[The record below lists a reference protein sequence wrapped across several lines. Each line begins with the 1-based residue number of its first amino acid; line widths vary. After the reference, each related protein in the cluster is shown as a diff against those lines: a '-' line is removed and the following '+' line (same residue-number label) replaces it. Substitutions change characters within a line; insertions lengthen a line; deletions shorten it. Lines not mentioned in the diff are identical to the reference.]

1 MIIING
7 YYRELH
13 GLVEEGRRL
22 VHKEVTHAENL
33 MKSNLKVLKENLE
46 NLSNAAQTA
55 LQEQLYNAQ
64 EDYHVCINI
73 VALLELIEI
82 NHVHVVHDLC
92 DAAKELLQAADTMKS
107 TSAPVGSSSGNR
119 NRLFQS
125 QSSNGSRNFNNQR
138 MVAATQPKRLAFQ
151 LIGSNAADFF
161 MMSSYLEQSA
171 WCLTTTE
178 NELLL
183 LEDPGS
189 GSSSKSVSS
198 KTNRNG
204 SQKPSSTTNETD
216 NGPSSKSNNDIGNQH
231 TKPIELARLYKI
243 AISPKLAA
251 IDSLATTAR
260 VYAIIAIDDL
270 KNILTGGWT
279 GILKNGK
286 PKTCQLFS
294 TDACKDFSS
303 SFTNFFSPFFDNS
316 AIAAQLYE
324 DHDFV
329 KSLNSASSA
338 SSDSPNKNPTV
349 KPRDFSG
356 RLMLMIRSG
365 SFRD

>member
-1 MIIING
+1 MSVTIINK
-7 YYRELH
+7 YYRELQ

-22 VHKEVTHAENL
+22 VHKEVDHAENL
-33 MKSNLKVLKENLE
+33 MKSNLKILKENLE

-55 LQEQLYNAQ
+55 LQEQLYNTQ

-92 DAAKELLQAADTMKS
+92 DAAKELLHAVDTMKS
-107 TSAPVGSSSGNR
+107 ASAPVGSSSGNR

-138 MVAATQPKRLAFQ
+138 MAAATQPKRLAFQ

-178 NELLL
+178 NELSL

-189 GSSSKSVSS
+189 GSSKSVSS
-198 KTNRNG
+198 KTNRSG
-204 SQKPSSTTNETD
+204 SQKPNNRKNLETD
-216 NGPSSKSNNDIGNQH
+216 TVPSSNSNDDSGNQH

-251 IDSLATTAR
+251 IDSMASTSR
-260 VYAIIAIDDL
+260 VYAVIAIDDL

-294 TDACKDFSS
+294 TDACKYFSS
-303 SFTNFFSPFFDNS
+303 CFT
-316 AIAAQLYE
+316 
-324 DHDFV
+324 H
-329 KSLNSASSA
+329 SSYL
-338 SSDSPNKNPTV
+338 SSTISYCRTIV
-349 KPRDFSG
+349 
-356 RLMLMIRSG
+356 
-365 SFRD
+365 